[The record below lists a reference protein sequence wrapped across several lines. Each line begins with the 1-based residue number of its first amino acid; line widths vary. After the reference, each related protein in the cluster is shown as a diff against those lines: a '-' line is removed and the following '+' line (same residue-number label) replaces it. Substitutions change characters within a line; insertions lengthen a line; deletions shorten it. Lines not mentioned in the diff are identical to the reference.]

1 MKYDAKLK
9 KNIVGAYDLIYILL
23 DNFNK
28 KEENQETRQH
38 FLKSINTSVSREDNY
53 PNEVFE

>member
-28 KEENQETRQH
+28 KEENQETR
-38 FLKSINTSVSREDNY
+38 
-53 PNEVFE
+53 